1 METPKNWAQALTHKI
16 MMKMVL
22 VQLCAA
28 QRVQKKGGHQVAQA
42 CAAIAARES
51 LLDGCSG
58 ASAIANGITMGMR
71 INAQVNTIK
80 NLMVKSCH

>member
-1 METPKNWAQALTHKI
+1 MNKNNNWAQALTNKVI
-16 MMKMVL
+16 RQLAL
-22 VQLCAA
+22 VQSCAA
-28 QRVQKKGGHQVAQA
+28 QRVRKKGGHQVAQA

-51 LLDGCSG
+51 LLDGCSA

-80 NLMVKSCH
+80 NLTVKSCH